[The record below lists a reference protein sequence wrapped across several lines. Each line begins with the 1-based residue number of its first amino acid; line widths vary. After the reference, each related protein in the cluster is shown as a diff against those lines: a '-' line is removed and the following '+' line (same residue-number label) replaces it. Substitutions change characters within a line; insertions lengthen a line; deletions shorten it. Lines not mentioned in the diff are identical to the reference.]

1 MYHEDA
7 KKNLLSARN
16 PFISK
21 KAKHKKK
28 SLLGFSEVMTENE
41 ST

>member
-7 KKNLLSARN
+7 KNLLSARN

>member
-1 MYHEDA
+1 MKML
-7 KKNLLSARN
+7 KKINFVQN

-28 SLLGFSEVMTENE
+28 SLLGFSKMMTENE
-41 ST
+41 SM